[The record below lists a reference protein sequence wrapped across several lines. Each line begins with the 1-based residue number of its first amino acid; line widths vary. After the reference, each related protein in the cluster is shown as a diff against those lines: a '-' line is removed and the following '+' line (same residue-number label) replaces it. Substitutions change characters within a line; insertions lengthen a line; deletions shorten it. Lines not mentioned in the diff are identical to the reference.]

1 MVQKVFVFCFEV
13 FWKREEIEMA
23 NLTRAHQELFR
34 RTPDEQFKSL
44 GALLE
49 HCERRR
55 TESMERWELPQAM
68 QPSSTADEMQL
79 CIGDDGA
86 YLMNDWSFGQLCKL
100 ARVKKSTVNR
110 LSSDTAKRVFYET
123 LPRGEKPLQLLTES
137 NRVRSIHAASYTHLY
152 DAELLSVVKEVAGD
166 FQPAQEASSGGTG
179 LYCGEQDMFTFLI
192 DPTGW
197 TEIEGQAFAPGFFVY
212 NSEVGRRSLGVQT
225 FWFQA
230 VCANHIVWDA
240 IEVVDF
246 SRKHTTNVHEALS
259 EIRRILERLVVTRNE
274 RRDGFVRVVRKAM
287 QTKLGNVAD
296 EVALELVSRGI
307 TKTLADEALEIAKQQ
322 GGFTIFALVDALT
335 QLAGKVQC
343 AGDRTEA
350 DVRAASLLALAV

>member
-1 MVQKVFVFCFEV
+1 
-13 FWKREEIEMA
+13 MA

-68 QPSSTADEMQL
+68 QPSSTADELQL
-79 CIGDDGA
+79 RIGDDGA

-137 NRVRSIHAASYTHLY
+137 NRVRSIHAASYTRLH
-152 DAELLSVVKEVAGD
+152 DAELLSVVKEVADG
-166 FQPAQEASSGGTG
+166 FQPAQEAGSGGTG
-179 LYCGEQDMFTFLI
+179 LYSGEQDMFTFLI

-197 TEIEGQAFAPGFFVY
+197 TEIEGQAFAPGFFLY
-212 NSEVGRRSLGVQT
+212 NSEVGRRSVGVQS

-230 VCANHIVWDA
+230 VCANHLVWDA

-246 SRKHTTNVHEALS
+246 SRKHTTNVRDAIG
-259 EIRRILERLVVTRNE
+259 EIRRILERLVAQRDS

-287 QTKLGNVAD
+287 QTKLGDAPDDVVD
-296 EVALELVSRGI
+296 ELTNRGI
-307 TKTLADEALEIAKQQ
+307 AKSVANDALEIAKQQ
-322 GGFTIFALVDALT
+322 GSFTIFALVDALT
-335 QLAGKVQC
+335 QLAGNVQC

-350 DVRAASLLALAV
+350 DARAASLLALAA